1 MTHFSSTQ
9 YNSFSSEY
17 DAVNNLPISR
27 AIVINVERVLSEH
40 IKNAK
45 VLELACGTGFFTRHL
60 LDWGATSVV
69 GVDISQGMI
78 DIAQADFSKSPN
90 CRFMLA
96 DCTHPF
102 DAGTEEFDIVFA
114 AWLLNYSADEA
125 TMTAIF
131 ENISRHLKPGGRLVT
146 VMPHAEEDP
155 MVSPVQCSAMWP
167 KLQQDCD
174 TAHKLYFRC
183 ASKTSIRLLT
193 QSMDIGLSS
202 GRS

>member
-9 YNSFSSEY
+9 YNSISSEY

-40 IKNAK
+40 VKGAK

-60 LDWGATSVV
+60 LDWGAASVV

-78 DIAQADFSKSPN
+78 DVAQAELSKSSDASR
-90 CRFMLA
+90 CQFMLA
-96 DCTHPF
+96 DCTQPF
-102 DAGTEEFDIVFA
+102 NIGAGGFDLVFA

-125 TMTAIF
+125 MMTAIF

-146 VMPHAEEDP
+146 VAPHAEEDP
-155 MVSPVQCSAMWP
+155 MVSPMGEP
-167 KLQQDCD
+167 NHLPT
-174 TAHKLYFRC
+174 TANK
-183 ASKTSIRLLT
+183 IMIPLT
-193 QSMDIGLSS
+193 QLL
-202 GRS
+202 